1 MKEKRTILVVDD
13 EASMRTNVVELLS
26 REGYSVFEA
35 SDGAEALKAI
45 KSHSLNLV
53 LLDINLP
60 KIDGITALKEI
71 KKDFAD
77 LPVIVFTAYGTSERA
92 IEAMKAG
99 AYDYLDKPFEL
110 DEFLL
115 IVRRALTFG
124 DLLGEVKQLR
134 STVSNNTQLSATSQ
148 LVGISQKSQE
158 IFKLIGR
165 AAPSEATV
173 LIQGESG
180 TGKELIA
187 DAIQRHSLRK
197 EKPFIKV
204 DCGGLTETLL
214 ESVLFGHEK
223 GSFTG
228 AVSQRKGRFELADGG
243 TILLDE
249 VNNMTPGLQMKLLR
263 VLQQKTFERVGGKDT
278 HTVDVRI
285 IAATNKNLEDEMKA
299 GRFRQDLF
307 YRLNVIHIVIPPLRD
322 RPEDIP
328 VLVDHYLK
336 RIKPTEKIIVPD
348 ESLTKLMAYSW
359 PGNVRE
365 LENVIQRALVM
376 THGSVI
382 TIDHVPFSAQ
392 PVTGNTGGNN
402 VLQEGFNLKSYLT
415 AMEKNLI
422 VEALEKT
429 NWNRT
434 LTAKMLNINRRLLF
448 SKMLFYNLNRKKM

>member
-1 MKEKRTILVVDD
+1 
-13 EASMRTNVVELLS
+13 
-26 REGYSVFEA
+26 
-35 SDGAEALKAI
+35 
-45 KSHSLNLV
+45 
-53 LLDINLP
+53 
-60 KIDGITALKEI
+60 
-71 KKDFAD
+71 
-77 LPVIVFTAYGTSERA
+77 
-92 IEAMKAG
+92 MKAG

-115 IVRRALTFG
+115 VVRRALTFG

-134 STVSNNTQLSATSQ
+134 STVSINTQLSATSQ

-214 ESVLFGHEK
+214 ESELFGHEK
-223 GSFTG
+223 GAFTG

-249 VNNMTPGLQMKLLR
+249 VNNMTPALQMKLLR

-285 IAATNKNLEDEMKA
+285 IAATNRNLEDEMKA

-336 RIKPTEKIIVPD
+336 RIKPTQKIVVPE
-348 ESLTKLMAYSW
+348 ESLKKLMTYSW

-376 THGSVI
+376 TQGSLI
-382 TIDHVPFSAQ
+382 TIDHLPFSSPPALGNNS
-392 PVTGNTGGNN
+392 GNTL
-402 VLQEGFNLKSYLT
+402 LQEGFNLKSYLT
-415 AMEKNLI
+415 TTEKNLI

-434 LTAKMLNINRRLLF
+434 LTAKLLNINRRLLF
-448 SKMLFYNLNRKKM
+448 SKMLYYNLKQKK

>member
-1 MKEKRTILVVDD
+1 MKEKKSVLVVDD
-13 EASMRTNVVELLS
+13 EASMRKNIVDLLS
-26 REGYSVFEA
+26 REGYTVVEA
-35 SDGAEALKAI
+35 CDGIEALDRMRT
-45 KSHSLNLV
+45 HSLHLV

-60 KIDGITALKEI
+60 KMDGITALKEI
-71 KKDFAD
+71 KKNFSD

-115 IVRRALTFG
+115 VVRRALTYG
-124 DLLGEVKQLR
+124 DLLREVKQLR
-134 STVSNNTQLSATSQ
+134 STVSINTQLSATSQ
-148 LVGISQKSQE
+148 LVGISPKSQE

-165 AAPSEATV
+165 AAPSDATF

-214 ESVLFGHEK
+214 ESELFGHEK
-223 GSFTG
+223 GAFTG
-228 AVSQRKGRFELADGG
+228 AVAQRKGRFELADGG

-249 VNNMTPGLQMKLLR
+249 VNNMTPALQMKLLR

-278 HTVDVRI
+278 LTVDVRV
-285 IAATNKNLEDEMKA
+285 IAATNKDLEEEMRA

-328 VLVDHYLK
+328 VLVDHFLK
-336 RIKPTEKIIVPD
+336 KIKPTEKIIVPD
-348 ESLTKLMAYSW
+348 ESLKKLIAYAW
-359 PGNVRE
+359 PGNIRE
-365 LENVIQRALVM
+365 LENVIQRVLVM
-376 THGSVI
+376 TQGNVI
-382 TIDHVPFSAQ
+382 SIDHLPFTSHPAAAGSTAAGL
-392 PVTGNTGGNN
+392 V
-402 VLQEGFNLKSYLT
+402 QEGFNLKIHLA
-415 AMEKNLI
+415 AMEKSLI
-422 VEALEKT
+422 LEALTKT

-434 LTAKMLNINRRLLF
+434 TSAQLLKINRRLLF
-448 SKMLFYNLNRKKM
+448 SKMVYYKIKQN

>member
-1 MKEKRTILVVDD
+1 MKERKTILVVDD

-26 REGYSVFEA
+26 REGYSVYEA
-35 SDGAEALKAI
+35 VDGAEALKAV
-45 KSHSLNLV
+45 KSHPLNLV

-71 KKDFAD
+71 KKDFVD

-115 IVRRALTFG
+115 VVRRALTFG

-134 STVSNNTQLSATSQ
+134 STVSINTQLSATSQ

-214 ESVLFGHEK
+214 ESELFGHEK
-223 GSFTG
+223 GAFTG

-249 VNNMTPGLQMKLLR
+249 VNNMTPALQMKLLR

-285 IAATNKNLEDEMKA
+285 IAATNRNLEDEMKA

-336 RIKPTEKIIVPD
+336 RIKPTQKIVVPE
-348 ESLTKLMAYSW
+348 ESLKKLMTYSW

-376 THGSVI
+376 TQGSLI
-382 TIDHVPFSAQ
+382 TIDHLPFSSPPALGNNS
-392 PVTGNTGGNN
+392 GNTL
-402 VLQEGFNLKSYLT
+402 LQEGFNLKSYLT
-415 AMEKNLI
+415 TTEKNLI

-434 LTAKMLNINRRLLF
+434 LTAKLLNINRRLLF
-448 SKMLFYNLNRKKM
+448 SKMLYYNLKQKK

>member
-1 MKEKRTILVVDD
+1 MKERKTILVVDD

-26 REGYSVFEA
+26 REGYSVYEA
-35 SDGAEALKAI
+35 VDGAEALKAV
-45 KSHSLNLV
+45 KSHPLNLV

-115 IVRRALTFG
+115 VVRRALTFG

-134 STVSNNTQLSATSQ
+134 STVSINTQLSATSQ

-214 ESVLFGHEK
+214 ESELFGHEK
-223 GSFTG
+223 GAFTG

-249 VNNMTPGLQMKLLR
+249 VNNMTPALQMKLLR

-285 IAATNKNLEDEMKA
+285 IAATNRNLEDEMKA

-336 RIKPTEKIIVPD
+336 RIKPTQKIVVPE
-348 ESLTKLMAYSW
+348 ESLKKLMTYSW

-376 THGSVI
+376 TQGSLI
-382 TIDHVPFSAQ
+382 TIDHLPFSSPPALGNNS
-392 PVTGNTGGNN
+392 GNTL
-402 VLQEGFNLKSYLT
+402 LQEGFNLKSYLT
-415 AMEKNLI
+415 TTEKNLI

-434 LTAKMLNINRRLLF
+434 LTAKLLNINRRLLF
-448 SKMLFYNLNRKKM
+448 SKMLYYNLKQKK